1 MTLFV
6 SNYVYHTQN
15 TVTRVPNCKL
25 FESDAK
31 ERARARARLV
41 ILQKHRAKN
50 LFINI
55 AEICISSVL
64 KFQTQKMVQV
74 FIPAQTYLNVC
85 NHRFPIASPKMQH
98 VFKHENENEN
108 EINVIHALPYI
119 EKYTAIFL
127 FCKLHLS
134 KFM

>member
-1 MTLFV
+1 ML
-6 SNYVYHTQN
+6 
-15 TVTRVPNCKL
+15 
-25 FESDAK
+25 ESESEDGHFA
-31 ERARARARLV
+31 
-41 ILQKHRAKN
+41 KHRAEKF
-50 LFINI
+50 FINI
-55 AEICISSVL
+55 AEICISSDL

-74 FIPAQTYLNVC
+74 FCPAQTYLNVC
-85 NHRFPIASPKMQH
+85 NHRFPIVSPKMQH
-98 VFKHENENEN
+98 VFKHENEN